1 MASRK
6 TGLILGVALAGV
18 AAAAM
23 AGSGARWAP
32 QNASA
37 ASHPLQL
44 THVST
49 AGMFAPPPDAPLSFA
64 DIFQK
69 VSPAVVSIN
78 VTERVAVSRGIH
90 VPGLPFNVVPGNPP
104 GGGDDGDDDS
114 DGADSG
120 SGAGAGGAAQ
130 GGGVD
135 HSGTTK
141 AEASGSGFFI
151 SPDGYIVTNNHV
163 VEHAEDIKVVLTD
176 KRELP
181 AKVIGRDEATDLA
194 VIKVQGAG
202 FPYVDFENSA
212 KPRVGDWVIAI
223 GNPFGLGGTAT
234 AGIVSAYGRDIGDS
248 FVDFIQIDAPIN
260 RGNSGGP
267 TFDVYGRVIG
277 VNSAIFSPSGGSV
290 GIGFAIPSTV
300 ADQITKQLISGG
312 KITRGYLGATIQNVT
327 PDLAESMGLG
337 KEAKGALVADLVP
350 GGPAQKAGLLPGDVV
365 LDLNGHSVGSSTELT
380 RLVAQSQDGQIM
392 HLSVLRDG
400 KTHVF
405 DVKSGTRPSEAQ
417 LAQQQNGSDDQSG
430 PTDGPQGKHSSTL
443 GMMLGALD
451 NDTRGRLGVP
461 ETVHGAVVLGVKG
474 SSDAGEKGLKA
485 GDIIVMAGD
494 KNIGGPADVSEA
506 VTAAKKDG
514 RSSIRLGVRR
524 DGHTLFLPIK
534 LG

>member
-32 QNASA
+32 QDASA
-37 ASHPLQL
+37 ATHPLQL

-78 VTERVAVSRGIH
+78 VTERVNVSRGIH
-90 VPGLPFNVVPGNPP
+90 VPGLPFNVVPNTPP
-104 GGGDDGDDDS
+104 GGDDGDDDS
-114 DGADSG
+114 DGDNSG
-120 SGAGAGGAAQ
+120 GGGA
-130 GGGVD
+130 D

-194 VIKVQGAG
+194 VIKVEGAN
-202 FPYVDFENSA
+202 FPFVNFENSA

-234 AGIVSAYGRDIGDS
+234 AGIVSAYGRDIGDN

-290 GIGFAIPSTV
+290 GIGFAIPSNV

-337 KEAKGALVADLVP
+337 KDYKGALVADLVP

-380 RLVAQSQDGQIM
+380 RLVAQSQNGQIM
-392 HLSVLRDG
+392 HVKVLRDG
-400 KTHVF
+400 KTQVL
-405 DVKSGTRPSEAQ
+405 DVRSGTRPSETQ
-417 LAQQQNGSDDQSG
+417 LAQQENGGDDQAG
-430 PTDGPQGKHSSTL
+430 PDDSPAGKHSSTL

-451 NDTRGRLGVP
+451 NDTRGKLGVP

-474 SSDAGEKGLKA
+474 ASDAGEKGLKA
-485 GDIIVMAGD
+485 GDIIVMAGETQVSS
-494 KNIGGPADVSEA
+494 PADVA
-506 VTAAKKDG
+506 QAAAAAKKEG
-514 RSSIRLGVRR
+514 RSAIRLGVRR

>member
-6 TGLILGVALAGV
+6 TGLIVGVALAGV

-23 AGSGARWAP
+23 AGGGARWAP
-32 QNASA
+32 QNASTA
-37 ASHPLQL
+37 AHPLQL

-78 VTERVAVSRGIH
+78 VTERVSVPRGIH

-104 GGGDDGDDDS
+104 GGDDGDDDS
-114 DGADSG
+114 DGGDNG
-120 SGAGAGGAAQ
+120 GGDSGAGA
-130 GGGVD
+130 D
-135 HSGTTK
+135 HGGTTK

-194 VIKVQGAG
+194 VIKVQGSN

-234 AGIVSAYGRDIGDS
+234 AGIVSAYGRDIGDN

-290 GIGFAIPSTV
+290 GIGFAIPSNV
-300 ADQITKQLISGG
+300 ADQITKQLIAGG

-327 PDLAESMGLG
+327 PELAESMGLG
-337 KEAKGALVADLVP
+337 KDAKGALVADLVP
-350 GGPAQKAGLLPGDVV
+350 GGPAQKAGVLPGDVV
-365 LDLNGHSVGSSTELT
+365 LDLNGHAVGSSTELT
-380 RLVAQSQDGQIM
+380 RLVAQTENGQIM
-392 HLSVLRDG
+392 HVTVLRDG
-400 KTHVF
+400 KTHVV
-405 DVKSGTRPSEAQ
+405 DVRSGTRPSEAQ
-417 LAQQQNGSDDQSG
+417 LAQQENGGGDQSG
-430 PTDGPQGKHSSTL
+430 PDADGAPGKHASTL

-451 NDTRGRLGVP
+451 NDTRGKLGVP
-461 ETVHGAVVLGVKG
+461 EAVHGAVILGVKG

-494 KNIGGPADVSEA
+494 KNIAGPADVSEA
-506 VTAAKKDG
+506 VQAAKKEG
-514 RSSIRLGVRR
+514 RASIRLGVRR